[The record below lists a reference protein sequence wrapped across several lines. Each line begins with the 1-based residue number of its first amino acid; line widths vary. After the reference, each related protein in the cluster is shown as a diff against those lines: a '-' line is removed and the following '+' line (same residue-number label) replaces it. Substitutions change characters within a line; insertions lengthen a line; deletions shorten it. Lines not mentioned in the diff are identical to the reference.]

1 MSTTSAATS
10 RNISTA
16 LIAEMEHE
24 AKTTR
29 TCLERIPSDKFA
41 WKPHEKSME
50 LGRLASHIAEMFGWT
65 PATLQQPELD
75 FAKMDYKPFE
85 PQSTEELVE
94 FLDKNVAEA
103 IEVLKNTGDE
113 VYMENWTMR
122 NGEQVYFTLPK
133 VAVMRSFVMNHI
145 VHHRGQLSVY
155 LRLNDIAVPS
165 IYGPSAD
172 EGNM

>member
-1 MSTTSAATS
+1 MSTSTAQSSNNIAA
-10 RNISTA
+10 A

-24 AKTTR
+24 AATTR
-29 TCLERIPSDKFA
+29 TCFERIPAEKFG

-50 LGRLASHIAEMFGWT
+50 FGKLASHVAEMFGWT
-65 PATLQQPELD
+65 PVTLQNSELD
-75 FAKMDYKPFE
+75 FSKMDYKPFE
-85 PQSTEELVE
+85 PQSSEDLLD

-103 IEVLKNTGDE
+103 IDTLRNTPDE
-113 VYMENWTMR
+113 VFIENWTMR
-122 NGEQVYFTLPK
+122 NGETVYFTMPK

-172 EGNM
+172 EGQM